1 LVARASMTCLPA
13 ASWAPSAPSTRLR
26 WPVHFARP
34 VGVDDVA
41 RRPPPLHPPIIYA
54 VRRLLVTRQAPGP
67 RSVSDPVRRRRV
79 GATVTVTATV
89 RAGVAHGYRLPPLG
103 CLRRA
108 TPDRMLRGDV
118 AQEGAIGLGAITA
131 ALYSRSSPRP
141 VPRLRWRL
149 RRVCRLPPG
158 RLPLHRRGCTD
169 PFTSRNPGRRELIA
183 RRLQGSPRIIHADAT
198 PRSLHASGGTY
209 DVLAGCLRDVFRSI
223 VAAAPT
229 HSRRAS
235 PAVATC
241 SPAASGRALESST
254 PTRRPVHLTRPLA
267 VDVCPPS
274 ASGTISAP
282 STWLHHFLHVACPL
296 PTRIDHRA
304 PPGHPP
310 DHPRGCDDPF
320 PSRFRCR

>member
-1 LVARASMTCLPA
+1 MPPWALPSCPSPSLRRQRIRSPSTHRRPGPLRLPPGHHPRSDRGDDVPVGEHNQGRYRQPRGYDHSFTALVARASMTCLPA

-158 RLPLHRRGCTD
+158 RLPFHRRGCTD
-169 PFTSRNPGRRELIA
+169 PFTSRIRGRRELIT

-235 PAVATC
+235 AAVAN
-241 SPAASGRALESST
+241 
-254 PTRRPVHLTRPLA
+254 
-267 VDVCPPS
+267 
-274 ASGTISAP
+274 
-282 STWLHHFLHVACPL
+282 
-296 PTRIDHRA
+296 
-304 PPGHPP
+304 
-310 DHPRGCDDPF
+310 
-320 PSRFRCR
+320 

>member
-1 LVARASMTCLPA
+1 MPPGHHPRSDRGDDVPVGEHNQGRYRQPRGYDHSFTALVARASMTCLPA

-158 RLPLHRRGCTD
+158 RLPFHRRGCTD
-169 PFTSRNPGRRELIA
+169 PFTSRIRGRRELITG
-183 RRLQGSPRIIHADAT
+183 RLRESPRIIHADAT
-198 PRSLHASGGTY
+198 PVH
-209 DVLAGCLRDVFRSI
+209 LA
-223 VAAAPT
+223 
-229 HSRRAS
+229 
-235 PAVATC
+235 
-241 SPAASGRALESST
+241 
-254 PTRRPVHLTRPLA
+254 RPVA

-320 PSRFRCR
+320 TSRFRCR